1 MKAVRMMSVRSYGWL
16 LVVALLAVSVSGQ
29 QPAPAPAPA
38 ATQPVAQPALP
49 EPERPYIAEIVGT
62 GVYIRSG
69 PGTTYYFTTKLS
81 GPAKVT
87 VVDHKFT
94 WAQILPPEGSFSW
107 VSKSYVKLDPAN
119 PGIGIIDGQAVRI
132 WAGSEVIEPQQSSS
146 LQAKLNDG
154 DTIKLL
160 GPVESKGDYYKI
172 VPPASARLWIGREF
186 IKFVGPAPKA
196 AVTLPPRPGSEKPAP
211 VTTTPAAP
219 GTKPATTPAPVA
231 PKPAT
236 DTKPA
241 MPGTTTPA
249 TTPAAPGT
257 TPVTPVTTPTTPE
270 TPTTPAVEKPAPAV
284 EKKDE
289 PSPEK
294 IREKELIAQCRK
306 LAEQVIAELNK
317 PLSEQKYAEY
327 RKSLDAISAD
337 PQAGNAKLF
346 ADYYIERIDAYETA
360 RDAGKAIKQQDSSLD
375 NIRKDIRKNLA
386 DKLAAIPDPGKYI
399 LSGIIKESLVYT
411 PRTGQKRYLIVNET
425 GKILGYAIP
434 ASKTAEALVAPLLGK
449 TVGLI
454 GKPGPDSKNPM
465 ALIEFTGIDELTAKP
480 AAKPAPAKPAE
491 VKPAEPKPAPAP
503 EQPKPAEAKPADAKP
518 AETKP
523 ADKPAA

>member
-16 LVVALLAVSVSGQ
+16 LVVALLAVSASGQ

-38 ATQPVAQPALP
+38 AAQPAAQPVAQPALP

-62 GVYIRSG
+62 GVYVRSG
-69 PGTTYYFTTKLS
+69 PGTAYYFTTKLS
-81 GPAKVT
+81 SPAKVT

-107 VSKSYVKLDPAN
+107 ISKSYVKLDPAN
-119 PGIGIIDGQAVRI
+119 PGIGIINGQAVRI
-132 WAGSEVIEPQQSSS
+132 WAGSEAVEPMRSTS

-154 DTIKLL
+154 DTVKIL
-160 GPVESKGDYYKI
+160 GSAEAKGDYYMI

-186 IKFVGPAPKA
+186 IKFVSPAPKA
-196 AVTLPPRPGSEKPAP
+196 AVTLPPRPGSEKPA
-211 VTTTPAAP
+211 T
-219 GTKPATTPAPVA
+219 ATTPAPVA

-236 DTKPA
+236 
-241 MPGTTTPA
+241 PGTTTPA

-257 TPVTPVTTPTTPE
+257 TPTTPATTPTTPA
-270 TPTTPAVEKPAPAV
+270 TTTTPEVEKPAAAP
-284 EKKDE
+284 KKE
-289 PSPEK
+289 EVSPEK

-327 RKSLDAISAD
+327 HKSLDAISAD

-360 RDAGKAIKQQDSSLD
+360 RDAGKAIQQQDSSLD
-375 NIRKDIRKNLA
+375 NVRKGIRKNLA
-386 DKLAAIPDPGKYI
+386 DKLAAIPNPGKYI

-411 PRTGQKRYLIVNET
+411 PKTGQKRYLIVNET

-480 AAKPAPAKPAE
+480 AEKPAPAKPAE
-491 VKPAEPKPAPAP
+491 AKPAPAP
-503 EQPKPAEAKPADAKP
+503 EQPRPAEAKPA
-518 AETKP
+518 E
-523 ADKPAA
+523 KPAA